1 MFETYDSEMCNQ
13 IDIIKQKT
21 NGFIRLIRP
30 NSIIPTTLLC
40 FTGGF
45 VIHPRIMDLL
55 KNARFYISTL
65 VTLIVM
71 SNSMV
76 LNDMFDIEL
85 DKINNPGRP
94 LINGQITKKEA
105 IGFSF
110 ILFILSEWLSLRYL
124 NLAAKRIVHISN
136 FLIFF
141 YTPVFKRIPFFK
153 NIICAGLIAFSTIFT
168 GIAIGSGS
176 SKNYELLNVLFK
188 TIFFGSLNVEILMDI
203 VDMDGDKKNGVNT
216 LPNIFG
222 REFAWNLTNNIC
234 LFAILT
240 TSFSVAFLYDMRA
253 AIYFFIIQTP
263 VYFDMIHIQIHNYD
277 KTIIKKYANRL
288 IYPLAFTLAYLCLI
302 ARFK

>member
-1 MFETYDSEMCNQ
+1 
-13 IDIIKQKT
+13 
-21 NGFIRLIRP
+21 
-30 NSIIPTTLLC
+30 
-40 FTGGF
+40 
-45 VIHPRIMDLL
+45 
-55 KNARFYISTL
+55 
-65 VTLIVM
+65 
-71 SNSMV
+71 
-76 LNDMFDIEL
+76 
-85 DKINNPGRP
+85 
-94 LINGQITKKEA
+94 
-105 IGFSF
+105 
-110 ILFILSEWLSLRYL
+110 
-124 NLAAKRIVHISN
+124 
-136 FLIFF
+136 
-141 YTPVFKRIPFFK
+141 
-153 NIICAGLIAFSTIFT
+153 
-168 GIAIGSGS
+168 
-176 SKNYELLNVLFK
+176 
-188 TIFFGSLNVEILMDI
+188 MDI